1 MEPSDKIVMENV
13 DKKYTITLKET
24 VIKQQGAYKV
34 KAINAVG
41 ELTAMAT
48 LKVKREYQHRQRQIP
63 WCEEN

>member
-48 LKVKREYQHRQRQIP
+48 LKVKREYQHRQGQIP
-63 WCEEN
+63 WCEGN